1 MLKEYELRMRSVK
14 RGVIRALGNTP
25 MFTRVVVSGNIADAM
40 EKNVCHRDADSPW
53 NIGEDTTWEL
63 VPLTV
68 DHDLPND
75 TVIYTWEWNDV

>member
-1 MLKEYELRMRSVK
+1 MNDYELRIRAVK
-14 RGVIRALGNTP
+14 RGVIRALGSTP
-25 MFTRVVVSGNIADAM
+25 EFTKVVVSANLAD
-40 EKNVCHRDADSPW
+40 EIQKNVCHRDVDNPGK
-53 NIGEDTTWEL
+53 IGEDTTWEL